1 MYLFHSVGLLVVG
14 AAFTAIPVPVAVVAA
29 VCVSIVVVVVVGV
42 LDVVAVVVVVV
53 DVGDGVFDE
62 KADLIMD
69 LDDNDIVLRND
80 DVFSVAVSLGVVLS
94 WLLLLLLLLFV
105 IR

>member
-1 MYLFHSVGLLVVG
+1 M
-14 AAFTAIPVPVAVVAA
+14 
-29 VCVSIVVVVVVGV
+29 
-42 LDVVAVVVVVV
+42 VV

-80 DVFSVAVSLGVVLS
+80 DVFSVAVSLGVVLP
-94 WLLLLLLLLFV
+94 WLLLLLLLFV